1 MEPSSKIGKGV
12 QNIHI
17 GGKNHIAS
25 IRNAKKQENVT
36 HDEGEKK
43 SIQTSSEMTETM
55 QSADRDS
62 KAILL

>member
-1 MEPSSKIGKGV
+1 MEPSSKIGKGI

-17 GGKNHIAS
+17 EVKSHCQHQKCKET
-25 IRNAKKQENVT
+25 KKNVT
-36 HDEGEKK
+36 HDEEKK
-43 SIQTSSEMTETM
+43 SIQTSPEMTETM